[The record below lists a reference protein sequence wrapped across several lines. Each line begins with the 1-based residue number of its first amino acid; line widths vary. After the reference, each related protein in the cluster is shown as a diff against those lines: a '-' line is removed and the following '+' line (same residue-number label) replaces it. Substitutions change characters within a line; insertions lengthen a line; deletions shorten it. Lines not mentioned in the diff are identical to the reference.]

1 MDLNARTRV
10 WRDGKLEE
18 EGFPAARISD
28 YLAEPDTIVWLD
40 LCDPNAEGLQVISE
54 EFGLDPLAVEDAIS
68 HHERPKLDRY
78 PGHLFLNAYAVAL
91 SDESGELTTH
101 EISAFITERALVTV
115 RGDEEFDVDALLK
128 QWDDSPDLAKYG
140 VAYLLHGLIDL
151 IVDGH
156 FDAVQSLDGVI
167 DGLEERLFA
176 DEVPTRDTQYRSYRL
191 RKSLTL
197 LRRVVLPMREVVN
210 TLLRRDLD
218 VVPEEMT
225 PYFQD
230 VYDHVLRATEWTESL
245 RDVVTSLQE
254 SRIAIQGNHLNQV
267 MKKLTGWA
275 AIIAV
280 PTAVTGFYGQNVPYP
295 GYQKHWGFVASLGIL
310 IATALALYAI
320 FKKRDWL

>member
-1 MDLNARTRV
+1 MDLNAHTRV

-18 EGFPAARISD
+18 EGFPSTRISD

-40 LCDPNAEGLQVISE
+40 LCDPDAEGLQVISE

-68 HHERPKLDRY
+68 HHERPKLDHYR
-78 PGHLFLNAYAVAL
+78 GHLFLNAYAVHL
-91 SDESGELTTH
+91 SDENGELATH

-115 RGDEEFDVDALLK
+115 RGDEQFDVDALLK
-128 QWDDSPDLAKYG
+128 QWDASPDLAKYG
-140 VAYLLHGLIDL
+140 VAYLLYGLIDL

-156 FDAVQSLDGVI
+156 FDAVQALDGAI
-167 DGLEERLFA
+167 DGLEERLFT

-210 TLLRRDLD
+210 TLLRRDLE

-295 GYQKHWGFVASLGIL
+295 GYGKHWGFVVSLGIL
-310 IATALALYAI
+310 IATALALYAL
-320 FKKRDWL
+320 FRKRDWL

>member
-10 WRDGKLEE
+10 WRGGKLEK

-68 HHERPKLDRY
+68 HHERPKLDHY
-78 PGHLFLNAYAVAL
+78 QGHLFLNAYAVRL
-91 SDESGELTTH
+91 TDESGALATH

-156 FDAVQSLDGVI
+156 FDAVQSLDGAI

-210 TLLRRDLD
+210 TLLRRDLE

-295 GYQKHWGFVASLGIL
+295 GYQKHWGFVVSLGIL